1 MDHAIDPARAARAHL
16 ASHGWIPRKAELFR
30 HLPPPPAAVWLGEDP
45 ALAGAVAEAGWSVR
59 ELPGDAPG
67 GTVSVRW
74 FDAADPAQ
82 RASLFSGL
90 PAPGDDE
97 AAPFAWAHR
106 ALLRHALR
114 VRIARADEGAPATL
128 LHLEHRA
135 CASVEAPLL
144 VLELQPGARC
154 VLLESHPREHAAG
167 LVQNLQV
174 HVRLAEGAKL
184 QHLRVALPASGDRLA
199 HHVHVRLQ
207 RDASYAQCL
216 LASTSDY
223 HLQRN
228 QVELEGAGAAAHAA
242 GVLLGA
248 DGALEQQVLA
258 RHAAAR
264 SRSTVE
270 LLALPGA
277 TARMVASAHTRI
289 AAGSDDAQARQRL
302 CGIPVAGQPRIV
314 LRPHLEIHHDQVQAA
329 HGATWGSLPEEALFH
344 ARQRGLDE
352 AAAKSLILS
361 GLARA
366 VLGRAIDDEQ
376 LPPALRLDAAL
387 EAALARALAAAPLAV
402 EALHG

>member
-1 MDHAIDPARAARAHL
+1 M
-16 ASHGWIPRKAELFR
+16 
-30 HLPPPPAAVWLGEDP
+30 
-45 ALAGAVAEAGWSVR
+45 
-59 ELPGDAPG
+59 
-67 GTVSVRW
+67 
-74 FDAADPAQ
+74 
-82 RASLFSGL
+82 
-90 PAPGDDE
+90 
-97 AAPFAWAHR
+97 
-106 ALLRHALR
+106 
-114 VRIARADEGAPATL
+114 
-128 LHLEHRA
+128 
-135 CASVEAPLL
+135 
-144 VLELQPGARC
+144 LELQPGARC

-174 HVRLAEGAKL
+174 HVRLADGASL
-184 QHLRVALPASGDRLA
+184 QHLRVALPATGDRLA

-228 QVELEGAGAAAHAA
+228 QFELEGEGAARMPRRAA
-242 GVLLGA
+242 GRGRRLG
-248 DGALEQQVLA
+248 QVLA

-277 TARMVASAHTRI
+277 AARMVASAHAHRR
-289 AAGSDDAQARQRL
+289 RQRRR
-302 CGIPVAGQPRIV
+302 AGTPAPLRHPRG
-314 LRPHLEIHHDQVQAA
+314 RPAA
-329 HGATWGSLPEEALFH
+329 HRAETAPGDPPRPGAGGAQRHLGLLPEEALFH

-361 GLARA
+361 GLARS
-366 VLGRAIDDEQ
+366 VLARAIDDEP

-402 EALHG
+402 KALHG